1 MVHTIYLDILFC
13 VNFIIDYM
21 ILVSVKKFLS
31 ISCRLRRLLLGAAV
45 GGISSFVILLPPM
58 PSGFSLI
65 ISLATAFFVIGS
77 AFAPLPRTV
86 FLKASAAFFMVSF
99 AYCGIMI
106 ALWLVFSPD
115 NMVIRNSSV
124 YIAISPI
131 MLVLTAL
138 FCYVL
143 MRVIIRITG
152 KGKPECTVCTV
163 KVLYQTKDII
173 FQGKL
178 DTGNTLKEPFSGT
191 PVIVAKKSVFADF
204 PKLRQLSAGNI
215 SEGIRLVPFATVGGG
230 GMLPAFKA
238 ERVFIRT
245 AGITHNV
252 GAYIALCDDEKIT
265 GGDDAVIPYELI
277 S

>member
-163 KVLYQTKDII
+163 NVLYQTKDII